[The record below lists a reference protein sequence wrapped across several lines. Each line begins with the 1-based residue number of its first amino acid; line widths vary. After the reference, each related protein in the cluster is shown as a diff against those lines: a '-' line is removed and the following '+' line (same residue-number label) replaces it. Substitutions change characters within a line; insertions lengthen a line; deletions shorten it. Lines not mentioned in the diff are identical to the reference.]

1 MRHAHKK
8 FIDYHATESGGW
20 KKKWTGK
27 LPIALVFPNV
37 YRVGMSNLGFQL
49 VYDLVN
55 SFPDVV
61 CERVFLPDDS
71 QQLPRSIES
80 GRPLHD
86 FPVVLFSISFEQ
98 DYFNVIR
105 LLRLSGIEPLSSNR
119 KKDTFIAGEPL
130 LIGGGVATFIN
141 PEPLALFFDLF
152 VIGDAEPVLPEIIRD
167 LLHKIET
174 SPKEKLLYE
183 IATAHSGCYA
193 PGFYNYNYNKDGT
206 VESITAATGLPS
218 RLKKN
223 VVNKISKA
231 GHSKILTPEAE
242 FANIYLTELGR
253 GCSRGCRFCA
263 AGFVY
268 RPPRL
273 WNADAVIKALEERSE
288 ECSRIGL
295 LGMEMASKKELAT
308 IVEYLISNA
317 CELSFSS
324 LRADCIDENLLRLLS
339 GSNIKNVAIA
349 PDGGSERLRRV
360 INKGITEED
369 VLMAADSLF
378 KADIKNLKLYF
389 MIGLPTET
397 LEDME
402 ELVALTLKVKDRML
416 EVGRKKGRLS
426 NITLS
431 VNSFV
436 PKPWTPFQYQPFMHV
451 SELKKKIQFLKK
463 KLGRVPNIKLMT
475 DQPDKVLLQ
484 AILARGDRRVGEAL
498 YKMETDKGWLHNFK
512 QEGITPEFYAYRQRG
527 ENEFFPWEII
537 DHGINKHYLWLEYQ
551 RAIKEKFTPP
561 CDTEKCKRCGVCL

>member
-8 FIDYHATESGGW
+8 LIEYQETETGSW

-105 LLRLSGIEPLSSNR
+105 LLRLSGIEPLSANR
-119 KKDTFIAGEPL
+119 RKDKFIAGDPL

-152 VIGDAEPVLPEIIRD
+152 VIGDAEPVLPEIIED

-183 IATAHSGCYA
+183 IATAYSGCYA
-193 PGFYNYNYNKDGT
+193 PRFYNYNYKKDGT
-206 VESITAATGLPS
+206 VESITVAAGLPA
-218 RLKKN
+218 RIKKN
-223 VVNKISKA
+223 VVNKTAKA

-273 WNADAVIKALEERSE
+273 WSADAVIKALEERSE
-288 ECSRIGL
+288 ECNRVGL
-295 LGMEMASKKELAT
+295 LGMEMASKKDLEA
-308 IVEYLISNA
+308 IVEYLLSNS

-324 LRADCIDENLLRLLS
+324 LRADCIDENLLSLLS
-339 GSNIKNVAIA
+339 DSNIKNVAIA

-360 INKGITEED
+360 INKGITEDD

-378 KADIKNLKLYF
+378 KAEIKNLKLYF
-389 MIGLPTET
+389 MIGLPTES
-397 LEDME
+397 LEDLE

-451 SELKKKIQFLKK
+451 SELKRKIQFLKK

-484 AILARGDRRVGEAL
+484 SILARGDRRVGEAL
-498 YKMETDKGWLHNFK
+498 YKMETDKSWLHNFK
-512 QEGITPEFYAYRQRG
+512 QAGIAPDFYAYRQRG
-527 ENEFFPWEII
+527 DNEFFPWEII
-537 DHGINKHYLWLEYQ
+537 DHGINKQYLWLEYQ

-561 CDTEKCKRCGVCL
+561 CDTETCKRCGVCP